1 LVTLQQPSLLEGSFF
16 AGNKPYIY
24 RMEQN
29 LDILI
34 VGGGAAGFFAAI
46 RAAESNPQARIC
58 IIERGKETLN
68 KVRISGGGRCNVT
81 HACWTPR
88 ELSKHY
94 PRGERELLGPFHRFA
109 SGDTVAWFDER
120 GVPTKIEEDGRMFP
134 TSDNSQTIVDCL
146 LGQAEK
152 LGIEVRT
159 RERMDTFETP
169 AAESQPWVVRT
180 SRHTYRAERL
190 MLATGSSPAIWKML
204 GELGLD
210 IIEPVPSLFTFNIQ
224 DDRIKDLPGLS
235 VPLAEVKVEKSNLKS
250 SGPLLITH
258 WGLSGPAIL
267 KLSAWGARELAEE
280 NYDVTIRV
288 NWIMEKQEDV
298 RDQLETWMKEDGK
311 KQVHSHSRFGLP
323 GRLWKSFVTAAHI
336 PEERRWQ
343 DLGKKHLSK
352 LTEELCAGR
361 YTVTGKST
369 FKEEFVTA
377 GGVDL
382 KEMDLR
388 RFASKKFPTLF
399 MAGEILNID
408 AITGGFNFQAA
419 WTGGFIAGEAMAG
432 VYEPVS

>member
-1 LVTLQQPSLLEGSFF
+1 
-16 AGNKPYIY
+16 
-24 RMEQN
+24 MEQN

-46 RAAESNPQARIC
+46 RAAECKPDARIC

-94 PRGERELLGPFHRFA
+94 PRGERELLGPFNRFA
-109 SGDTVAWFDER
+109 CGDTVAWFDER

-134 TSDNSQTIVDCL
+134 TTDDSQTIVDCL

-152 LGIEVRT
+152 LGIDVRT
-159 RERMDTFETP
+159 RERMDNLTP
-169 AAESQPWVVRT
+169 PTAESQPWVVPT
-180 SRHTYRAERL
+180 SRNTYRTQNL
-190 MLATGSSPAIWKML
+190 MLATGSSTATWKLL

-210 IIEPVPSLFTFNIQ
+210 IITPVPSLFTFNIK

-235 VPLAEVKVEKSNLKS
+235 VPLAEIKVEKSNLKS

-280 NYDVTIRV
+280 NYNCFIRV
-288 NWIMEKQEDV
+288 NWVMEKQENV
-298 RDQLETWMKEDGK
+298 RDQLETWMREDAK
-311 KQVHSHSRFGLP
+311 KQVHSHPRFGLP
-323 GRLWKSFVTAAHI
+323 SRLWKSFVTAAHI

-361 YTVTGKST
+361 YAVTGKST

-382 KEMDLR
+382 KEIDLK
-388 RFASKKFPTLF
+388 RFASKKYPTLF

-419 WTGGFIAGEAMAG
+419 WTGGYIAGQAMAG
-432 VYEPVS
+432 VSEPISQ

>member
-1 LVTLQQPSLLEGSFF
+1 
-16 AGNKPYIY
+16 
-24 RMEQN
+24 MEQN

-46 RAAESNPQARIC
+46 RAAECKPDARIC

-94 PRGERELLGPFHRFA
+94 PRGERELLGPFNRFA

-134 TSDNSQTIVDCL
+134 TTDNSQTIVDCL

-152 LGIEVRT
+152 LGIDVRT
-159 RERMDTFETP
+159 RERMDNLTP
-169 AAESQPWVVRT
+169 PTAESRSWVVRT
-180 SRHTYRAERL
+180 SRHTYRTQNL
-190 MLATGSSPAIWKML
+190 MLATGSSAATWKL
-204 GELGLD
+204 LSELGLD
-210 IIEPVPSLFTFNIQ
+210 IIAPVPSLFTFNIK
-224 DDRIKDLPGLS
+224 DDRIVDLPGLS
-235 VPLAEVKVEKSNLKS
+235 VPLAEIKVEKSNLKS

-280 NYDVTIRV
+280 NYNCFIRV
-288 NWIMEKQEDV
+288 NWVMEKQEDV
-298 RDQLETWMKEDGK
+298 RDQLETWMREDAK
-311 KQVHSHSRFGLP
+311 KQVHSHPRFGLP
-323 GRLWKSFVTAAHI
+323 SRLWKSFVTAAHI

-343 DLGKKHLSK
+343 DLGKKHLAK

-361 YTVTGKST
+361 YAVSGKST

-382 KEMDLR
+382 KEIDLK
-388 RFASKKFPTLF
+388 RFASKKYPTLF

-419 WTGGFIAGEAMAG
+419 WTGGYIAGQAMAG
-432 VYEPVS
+432 VSEPISQ